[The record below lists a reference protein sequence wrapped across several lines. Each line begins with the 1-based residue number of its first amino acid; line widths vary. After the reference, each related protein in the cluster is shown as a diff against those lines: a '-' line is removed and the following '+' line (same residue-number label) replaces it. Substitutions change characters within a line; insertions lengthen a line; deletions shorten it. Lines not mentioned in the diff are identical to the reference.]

1 MTMHPHHG
9 DRYQSINSLL
19 TELSQL
25 SYEFQDKA
33 SLLCE
38 KLDSEAKSIAPVL
51 MRRLGAYDMDSPTVF
66 FRTEAF
72 EFLILYHEQFS
83 RHIRN
88 LCSEFHLTRMK
99 FLYFAELADTIEAKE
114 AEEEAK
120 REAKAAKDRARR
132 AAKKAV
138 NGAGPVV

>member
-1 MTMHPHHG
+1 MSLTPTPLTHG
-9 DRYQSINSLL
+9 ERYQSINSLL

-25 SYEFQDKA
+25 SYDFQDKA
-33 SLLCE
+33 ALLCE
-38 KLDSEAKSIAPVL
+38 RLDSEAKSIAPVL

-83 RHIRN
+83 RHIRD

-120 REAKAAKDRARR
+120 REAKAAKERARR

-138 NGAGPVV
+138 RHD